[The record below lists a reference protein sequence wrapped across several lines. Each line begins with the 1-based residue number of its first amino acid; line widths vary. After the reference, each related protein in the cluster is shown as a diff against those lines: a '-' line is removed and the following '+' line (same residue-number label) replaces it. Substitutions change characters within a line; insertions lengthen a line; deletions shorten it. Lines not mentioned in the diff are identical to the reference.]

1 MKRGPKSAAEL
12 TVVKL
17 DTVRPRGAR
26 IPIPKYLT
34 GKPERAM
41 FADVVTRFDH
51 LTIGDI
57 EQIVLYV
64 ISVIGALKLSKKTD
78 SASVKACSL
87 KTRDA
92 LAAARSLRVTQ
103 ISLSHPETLARHRNN
118 SRSTPTSYYENMADD
133 E

>member
-1 MKRGPKSAAEL
+1 MKRGPKSTAEL
-12 TVVKL
+12 SVVNL
-17 DTVRPRGAR
+17 DTVRPRAR
-26 IPIPKYLT
+26 IPTPKYLT
-34 GKPERAM
+34 GKPERDM

-51 LTIGDI
+51 LTIGDT

-78 SASVKACSL
+78 ASSVKACNL

-103 ISLSHPETLARHRNN
+103 ISLSHPETLARNRSN
-118 SRSTPTSYYENMADD
+118 SRSTPTSYYDTMGGDD
-133 E
+133 D